1 MTSET
6 TPDPAAPYRF
16 PGPEEDLKK
25 RHFQRFPVEHIEGAL
40 HDLGDLQ
47 VLDLSQTGLAFET
60 EFPVEEGSRPELELR
75 YRNQGV
81 RVSVVIRWARPERR
95 EEGRRIYR
103 AGAEFLDVIQKDDTG
118 LWDFILAEGETG
130 ED

>member
-6 TPDPAAPYRF
+6 SPDTAPNRF
-16 PGPEEDLKK
+16 PGPHQDLKK
-25 RHFQRFPVEHIEGAL
+25 RHFQRFPVEHIEGTL
-40 HDLGDLQ
+40 RTPGDLEI
-47 VLDLSQTGLAFET
+47 LDLSQTGLAFET
-60 EFPVEEGSRPELELR
+60 ELPVEAESRSELELR

-95 EEGRRIYR
+95 EEGRQIYR
-103 AGAEFLDVIQKDDTG
+103 AGAEFLRVIEKDDTG
-118 LWDFILAEGETG
+118 LWDFILAEGRG